1 MTPLESFED
10 IFLYKGFVDF
20 RKSIDG
26 LHAIVNSESET
37 DIFQPCLFVFTNR
50 RKNKVKILYWDKT
63 GFALWYKR
71 LEKRQFKWPLKMED
85 DIVKLSQQQLEWILS
100 GVDILK
106 ITPHQELFFKK
117 N

>member
-1 MTPLESFED
+1 MIPSNFA
-10 IFLYKGFVDF
+10 IFVYKNFVDF

-26 LHAIVNSESET
+26 LAGIVAKDEKI
-37 DIFQPCLFVFTNR
+37 DIYSRSLFIFTNR

-71 LEKRQFKWPLKMED
+71 LEKGQFPWPLKMD
-85 DIVKLSQQQLEWILS
+85 GNILNLSPQQLEWLLR
-100 GVDILK
+100 GVDIVK
-106 ITPHQELFFKK
+106 IKPHAEIFFKK